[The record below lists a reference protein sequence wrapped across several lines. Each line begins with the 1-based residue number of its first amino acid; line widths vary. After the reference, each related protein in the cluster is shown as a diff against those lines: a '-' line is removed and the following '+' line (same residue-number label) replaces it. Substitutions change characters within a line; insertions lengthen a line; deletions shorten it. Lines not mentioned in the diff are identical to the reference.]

1 MGRYGKIFGRGNNP
15 LFGIALMAGL
25 LFWAASNFTFAAR
38 VNDIRQTLH
47 NLSVSGTGTAKAT
60 TETQVCVFCHTPHA
74 ATAGVGPI
82 WNKTLSSA
90 TYTTYTSSTLDSI
103 SNQGL
108 TALPAPNG
116 SAKLCLSCHDGTLA
130 VGNVNVLNG
139 KGSLTTT
146 GTIAI
151 TTTGYGTGGVMP
163 AGDGTNTGFTRY
175 LGTDLTNDHPISV
188 TLNAALSAADGEI
201 RAVDAQQRF
210 PAGTGTTL
218 GVRGKGYHPKLPLE
232 PVGPQG
238 AGQIE
243 CATCHDP
250 HIRETDATMGNQKFL
265 RLNRFQEA
273 TPTGTYNQTGDII
286 CLTCHDR
293 DQGTGAWA
301 NSVHADPQVANSTF
315 KAAAATQRQFPTATA
330 LPVWK
335 AACLNCHDTHTVQGA
350 RRLLR
355 EGTDSTTSPKQG
367 GNSAIEQTCY
377 QCHTTTAARVVDAPA
392 GQEGPP
398 NVFTDFNSARHM
410 PITTDKQGIAG
421 GGAAKEQHDISSN
434 FTDASYGSTCS
445 STQGTQCGKDFL
457 EPRVNLG
464 AGGNLGN
471 RHVECTDCHNPHRI
485 VKFQSIVGGAGGITG
500 TPDAEATHP
509 HTATTKHTNIASGV
523 SRGIWGVEPVYAS
536 TSFYSMPSSFTVKR
550 GSPGNNTSTAVTQTY
565 LTREYQICL
574 KCHSNYGYDDNN
586 VYPTGNRPNLGAS
599 TPSGTNNLTQYTNQ
613 SREFQ
618 APSSH
623 AGEGTGANSGAGTY
637 TATGVNWLT
646 NNHRGWHPV
655 MMPTGRTGTIRGNG
669 TDISNNWYTPWRNDV
684 GNQTMYCTDCHG
696 SNVSTG
702 GTVVPDGTAPNQN
715 VWGPHG
721 SSNDFVLKGL
731 WDACTG
737 TDPNNANANAG
748 MGGMGGGGG
757 GGGMGATPGI
767 TLPCAGRTGQATT
780 DICFKCHDYTT
791 YANGGS
797 ATSRTGFYITPIGMA
812 MCMGGAGGMGGGMG
826 GAAPIDGHKRHYEL
840 IGRMHCTWCHV
851 AVPHGWKNKALLVN
865 LNDVGAE
872 AGFATSTEVKTGTM
886 TPYNQEPYYL
896 NAHLK
901 TRSYATSG
909 TWNSDNC
916 GSAGRNG
923 GNGAIGVNWMANS
936 TEACINAP

>member
-1 MGRYGKIFGRGNNP
+1 MGRYGKVFGRGTSP
-15 LFGIALMAGL
+15 LFGIVLMVGL

-38 VNDIRQTLH
+38 QNNIRLTLH
-47 NLSVSGTGTAKAT
+47 NLSASGPGTAKAT
-60 TETQVCVFCHTPHA
+60 TETQICVFCHTPHA
-74 ATAGVGPI
+74 ATTGVVAPI
-82 WNKTLSSA
+82 WNKTLSTA
-90 TYTTYTSSTLDSI
+90 TYTTYTSSTLDSGNI
-103 SNQGL
+103 QGGL
-108 TALPAPNG
+108 SQPNG

-151 TTTGYGTGGVMP
+151 ATTGYGTGGTMP
-163 AGDGTNTGFTRY
+163 PGNGTTTGFTRY

-188 TLNAALSAADGEI
+188 TLNSVLSAADGEI
-201 RAVDAQQRF
+201 RAVDSSQKF

-232 PVGPQG
+232 PVGPGG

-250 HIRETDATMGNQKFL
+250 HLYETDTTMGPQKFL

-273 TPTGTYNQTGDII
+273 KPNGVYNQTNDII

-301 NSVHADPQVANSTF
+301 YSVHANDQTATSTYTTT
-315 KAAAATQRQFPTATA
+315 AATQRQFPPNI
-330 LPVWK
+330 PVWK

-355 EGTDSTTSPKQG
+355 EGTDSTTTPKQG

-377 QCHTTTAARVVDAPA
+377 QCHTTTANRVVNPPS
-392 GQEGPP
+392 GEGPP
-398 NVFTDFNSARHM
+398 NVNTDFTSARHM
-410 PITTDKQGIAG
+410 PITSTEQPAG
-421 GGAAKEQHDISSN
+421 REVHDISSN
-434 FTDASYGSTCS
+434 FTDAGFGSTCT
-445 STQGTQCGKDFL
+445 STSNTQCGKDFL
-457 EPRVNLG
+457 EPRANLG
-464 AGGNLGN
+464 AGNLQN
-471 RHVECTDCHNPHRI
+471 RHAECTDCHNPHRI
-485 VKFQSIVGGAGGITG
+485 VKFRSFNGNNGNITG

-509 HTATTKHTNIASGV
+509 HTASTIHTNLASGV
-523 SRGIWGVEPVYAS
+523 LRGIWGVEPVYPD

-550 GSPGNNTSTAVTQTY
+550 GNPGTSAATDVGQPF
-565 LTREYQICL
+565 LTREYQLCL
-574 KCHSNYGYDDNN
+574 KCHSNYGYSDNN
-586 VYPTGNRPNLGAS
+586 VYPNGTRPLLGSWPAG
-599 TPSGTNNLTQYTNQ
+599 TPSGTNNLTVYTNQ
-613 SREFQ
+613 AREFQ
-618 APSSH
+618 APTSH
-623 AGEGTGANSGAGTY
+623 QGEGTKSNSGA
-637 TATGVNWLT
+637 AAAFQT

-655 MMPTGRTGTIRGNG
+655 MNPTGRTGTIRGNG
-669 TDISNNWYTPWRNDV
+669 TNISNNWTAPFNNAV
-684 GNQTMYCTDCHG
+684 GTQTMYCTDCHG

-702 GTVVPDGTAPNQN
+702 ATVIPDGGPTGN

-721 SSNDFVLKGL
+721 STNNFVLKGL

-748 MGGMGGGGG
+748 MGGGGMGGG
-757 GGGMGATPGI
+757 GGGMGGTAGI

-780 DICFKCHDYTT
+780 DLCFKCHDYTT

-797 ATSRTGFYITPIGMA
+797 ATSRTGFYITPVGMA
-812 MCMGGAGGMGGGMG
+812 MCMGGGGGGGGGMG
-826 GAAPIDGHKRHYEL
+826 NGTPVDGHKRHYEL

-865 LNDVGAE
+865 LNDVGPE
-872 AGFATSTEVKTGTM
+872 AGLTAGTQVKNNTM

-901 TRSYATSG
+901 TVNYKTSG
-909 TWNSDNC
+909 TWVSTDC
-916 GSAGRNG
+916 GSAGAP
-923 GNGAIGVNWMANS
+923 GNGATGVNWMANS
-936 TEACINAP
+936 NEACINAP

>member
-1 MGRYGKIFGRGNNP
+1 MGRYGKVFGRGTNP

-38 VNDIRQTLH
+38 ENNIRQTLH
-47 NLSVSGTGTAKAT
+47 NLSASGPGTAKAT
-60 TETQVCVFCHTPHA
+60 TETQICVFCHTPHA
-74 ATAGVGPI
+74 ATAGVGPL

-139 KGSLTTT
+139 KGSLTQT

-151 TTTGYGTGGVMP
+151 ATTGYGTGGTMP
-163 AGDGTNTGFTRY
+163 AGDGTTTGFTRY
-175 LGTDLTNDHPISV
+175 LGTNLTNDHPISV
-188 TLNAALSAADGEI
+188 TLDAALSAADGEI
-201 RAVDAQQRF
+201 RAVDANQKF

-238 AGQIE
+238 KGQIE

-265 RLNRFQEA
+265 RLNRFQEQ
-273 TPTGTYNQTGDII
+273 TPNGTYSQANDII

-293 DQGTGAWA
+293 DQGTQAWA
-301 NSVHADPQVANSTF
+301 KSVHANPQVANSIYT
-315 KAAAATQRQFPTATA
+315 AAAATQRQFPTN

-355 EGTDSTTSPKQG
+355 EGTDSTISPKQG
-367 GNSAIEQTCY
+367 GNSAIEQTCF
-377 QCHTTTAARVVDAPA
+377 QCHTTTAARVVNPPS
-392 GQEGPP
+392 GEGPP
-398 NVFTDFNSARHM
+398 NISSDFSLLRHM
-410 PITTDKQGIAG
+410 PITTNQQGIAG
-421 GGAAKEQHDISSN
+421 GGAAKEEHDISSN
-434 FTDASYGSTCS
+434 FTDATFGSTCS
-445 STQGTQCGKDFL
+445 STQGTKCGKDFL

-485 VKFQSIVGGAGGITG
+485 VRFQSIVGGAGGITG
-500 TPDAEATHP
+500 TPDADATHA
-509 HTATTKHTNIASGV
+509 HTTSTMHTNIASGAL
-523 SRGIWGVEPVYAS
+523 RGMWGVEPVYPD

-550 GSPGNNTSTAVTQTY
+550 GDPGNNTSTAVTQTY

-599 TPSGTNNLTQYTNQ
+599 TPSGTNNFNGLTAGLTQYTNQ
-613 SREFQ
+613 AREYQ
-618 APSSH
+618 APASH
-623 AGEGTGANSGAGTY
+623 QGEGTKSNSGAGSLF
-637 TATGVNWLT
+637 AT
-646 NNHRGWHPV
+646 NNHRSWHPV
-655 MMPTGRTGTIRGNG
+655 IGPTGRTGLIRGNNVS
-669 TDISNNWYTPWRNDV
+669 DISNNWYTPWRNNV

-721 SSNDFVLKGL
+721 SSNDFLLKGM
-731 WDACTG
+731 WDSCTG
-737 TDPNNANANAG
+737 TDVNDVSTGAG
-748 MGGMGGGGG
+748 MGGGGGGGGMGGGGG
-757 GGGMGATPGI
+757 GGGMGAAQVVN
-767 TLPCAGRTGQATT
+767 LNCNRRTATT

-791 YANGGS
+791 YANGAGLNQ
-797 ATSRTGFYITPIGMA
+797 RTGFYITPVGMA
-812 MCMGGAGGMGGGMG
+812 MCMGAGGGMGGG
-826 GAAPIDGHKRHYEL
+826 APVDGHRRHREL
-840 IGRMHCTWCHV
+840 IGRMHCSWCHV
-851 AVPHGWKNKALLVN
+851 AVPHGWKNKAFLVN

-872 AGFATSTEVKTGTM
+872 AGFTASTEVKANIL
-886 TPYNQEPYYL
+886 TPYNQQPYYM

-901 TRSYATSG
+901 VINFKTSG
-909 TWNSDNC
+909 AWLSTDC
-916 GSAGRNG
+916 GSSGRNG
-923 GNGAIGVNWMANS
+923 GNGVVGVPWMANS
-936 TEACINAP
+936 TEACVNAP